1 MNSWRRL
8 PLRVLLLSLL
18 VLAAGAVGAAEPA
31 PDPDVVRVQAQLDA
45 LDADLRV
52 AGMAGVERL
61 QARQALARLA
71 ATKPKA
77 RDRGHVLWLAEQRA
91 EIAEVAVR
99 AATLEAESMQLD
111 RERDRILLEASR
123 RDADLARQEAEGL
136 RLQNLARTEEAQRA
150 QSQSEQSAAQA
161 TAALAEADQAR
172 QLAQARQREASL
184 ARQEADLASAAAESL
199 RLQLDSLTSRRDAR
213 GEVMTLSGDVFAPGQ
228 AKLRPEA
235 RANLARVV
243 AFVQGAP
250 TAAIRIEGHT
260 DSRGSANL
268 NQALSQRRADAV
280 RDALVEDGVS
290 GERLSAVGMGEDQPV
305 ADNASEEGRAR
316 NRRVDVILLNP
327 GG

>member
-1 MNSWRRL
+1 MNRWPL
-8 PLRVLLLSLL
+8 PLRALLLSLL
-18 VLAAGAVGAAEPA
+18 VMAVGAVSAAEPA

-45 LDADLRV
+45 LDADVRFT
-52 AGMAGVERL
+52 GMAGVERL

-71 ATKPKA
+71 VTKPKA
-77 RDRGHVLWLAEQRA
+77 RDRGHVLWLAERRA

-99 AATLEAESMQLD
+99 AAVLDAESMQLD

-250 TAAIRIEGHT
+250 VAAVRIEGHT

-280 RDALVEDGVS
+280 RDALVEDGVN

-305 ADNASEEGRAR
+305 ADNASDEGRAR
-316 NRRVDVILLNP
+316 NRRVDVILLVP